1 LIGAS
6 KERLRC
12 PDDGEA
18 WLCFHGDRHS
28 GPAIAHL
35 SREEHHLLGQSNNGS
50 RRRLTSVGQPDISVQ
65 VRIVDI
71 GGEDVKPGEVG
82 EIIVRSEHM
91 MLEYWNNP
99 EETERALVDGWL
111 YTGDMGTY
119 DDEGFIYI
127 MDRKKDMIISGGENV
142 YPREVEEVL
151 YRHPAV
157 SEATVIGVPDD
168 YWIERVHAVV
178 VKNEQAAVTAEE
190 IIAFCKSNIASYKAP
205 KSVEFVESLPKNPSG
220 KILKRVLRDRYW
232 QKLPVAR
239 PA

>member
-1 LIGAS
+1 MPFEVLKKAT
-6 KERLRC
+6 RLLG
-12 PDDGEA
+12 PIFAEGYGQSE
-18 WLCFHGDRHS
+18 S

-35 SREEHHLLGQSNNGS
+35 SREEHHLLSQSNNGH
-50 RRRLTSVGQPDISVQ
+50 RRLTSAGQPDISVQ
-65 VRIVDI
+65 VRIVDT

-91 MLEYWNNP
+91 MLQYWNKP

-127 MDRKKDMIISGGENV
+127 KDRKKDTIIVRWPENI
-142 YPREVEEVL
+142 YPREVEETL

-157 SEATVIGVPDD
+157 FEATVIGVPDD
-168 YWIERVHAVV
+168 YWVERVHAVV
-178 VKNEQAAVTAEE
+178 VKNEQASVTAEE
-190 IIAFCKSNIASYKAP
+190 IIAFCKSNMASYKAP
-205 KSVEFVESLPKNPSG
+205 KSVEFVESLPRNPSG

-232 QKLPVAR
+232 QNPPAAR
-239 PA
+239 LA